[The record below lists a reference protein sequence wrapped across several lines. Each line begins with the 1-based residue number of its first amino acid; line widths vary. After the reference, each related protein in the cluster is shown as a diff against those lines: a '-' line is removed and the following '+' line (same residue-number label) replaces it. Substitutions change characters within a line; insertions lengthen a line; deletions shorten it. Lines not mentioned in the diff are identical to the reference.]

1 MRLAP
6 LAVAEASAW
15 EASSPVG
22 PEPSFPPAP
31 APANPATAR
40 RGPGPFPSGP
50 PTDPELEAPGAQLAY
65 VATMTIRMT
74 MAGSSASGP
83 TRTRAPMAA
92 RRLNRR
98 ADVTRCP
105 PVVDLIDWPVATRIR
120 GESLPGFTSSWR
132 GATIDVVRCVGCR
145 RPRTRCNPTDALS
158 NTVSWRGTVRWRI
171 AGAARSPRSACEWTV
186 RRSRYRAGG
195 LYLTRPRPLCGPQ
208 RLGAP

>member
-1 MRLAP
+1 DWAGSLLAQRIVLTDTPKRWAIPVSVSPARTLYFLSRPLPSAIEVLTAIGLTSVPSWRNGPRIAPALGSRPLRGPPSCSPVSPMRLAP

-83 TRTRAPMAA
+83 TRTRERMAP

-105 PVVDLIDWPVATRIR
+105 PVVDLIDWPVAT
-120 GESLPGFTSSWR
+120 
-132 GATIDVVRCVGCR
+132 
-145 RPRTRCNPTDALS
+145 
-158 NTVSWRGTVRWRI
+158 
-171 AGAARSPRSACEWTV
+171 
-186 RRSRYRAGG
+186 
-195 LYLTRPRPLCGPQ
+195 
-208 RLGAP
+208 